1 MKDMKAL
8 IAMSGCVDSS
18 VAAYLTKEQG
28 LDCIGCTMKL
38 FDSEDADFSSP
49 KTCCTLDSVEDARS
63 VAQRLG
69 MPYYVFNFKDEFRE
83 KVIERFAADYLR
95 GLTPNPCIECNRHL
109 KFDKLMAR
117 AKELGCGYVVTGHYA
132 RVTFEGGRYHLLR
145 GLDSSKDQS
154 YVLYSLTQEQL
165 AMLRLPLGELTKD
178 KVREIAALQGFVN
191 ADRPD
196 SQDICFVPDGDYA
209 SVIERLTGIVPEPG
223 DFVDTEGNI
232 VGKHKGLIRYTQG
245 QRKGLGI
252 AFGEPIF
259 VVSKN
264 TKNNTVVLGKTEDL
278 MKRRVLIRDVNWISG
293 EAPDS
298 PLAVKAKLRYRQQAA
313 KAVLTPDGEDRA
325 ELLFEEPQRA
335 PAPGQAAVFYDGDEV
350 LGGGTIEDAV

>member
-1 MKDMKAL
+1 MKAL
-8 IAMSGCVDSS
+8 IAMSGGVDSS

-28 LDCIGCTMKL
+28 AECVGCTMKL
-38 FDSEDADFSSP
+38 FDPEDADFTSP

-69 MPYYVFNFKDEFRE
+69 IPYYVFNFKDEFRAE
-83 KVIERFAADYLR
+83 VIERFAEDYLR

-109 KFDKLMAR
+109 KFDKLMLRAR
-117 AKELGCGYVVTGHYA
+117 ELGCDFVVTGHYS
-132 RVTFEGGRYHLLR
+132 RVTFDGERYHLLR
-145 GLDSSKDQS
+145 GLDDSKDQS

-165 AMLRLPLGELTKD
+165 AILRLPLGELTKD
-178 KVREIAALQGFVN
+178 KVREIAADQGFVN

-209 SVIERLTGIVPEPG
+209 SFIERMTGITQKPG
-223 DFVDTEGNI
+223 DFVDTEGN
-232 VGKHKGLIRYTQG
+232 VLGQHKGLIHYTQG

-252 AFGEPIF
+252 AFGEPVF

-264 TKNNTVVLGKTEDL
+264 IADNTVVLGKTGDL
-278 MKRRVLIRDVNWISG
+278 MKSRIIIRDVNWISG
-293 EAPDS
+293 SAPDA
-298 PLAVKAKLRYRQQAA
+298 PVRVQAKLRYRQQAA
-313 KAVLTPDGEDRA
+313 EAVLAPEGPDRA
-325 ELLFEEPQRA
+325 QLLFEEPQRA

>member
-1 MKDMKAL
+1 
-8 IAMSGCVDSS
+8 
-18 VAAYLTKEQG
+18 
-28 LDCIGCTMKL
+28 MKL
-38 FDSEDADFSSP
+38 FDSEEAGFSSS

-69 MPYYVFNFKDEFRE
+69 MPYYVFNFKDEFRAN
-83 KVIERFAADYLR
+83 VMERFAEDYLR
-95 GLTPNPCIECNRHL
+95 GLTPNPCIECNRYL
-109 KFDKLMAR
+109 KFEKLMTR

-132 RVTFEGGRYHLLR
+132 RVTFDGQRYHLLR
-145 GLDSSKDQS
+145 GLDASKDQS

-165 AMLRLPLGELTKD
+165 AMLRLPLGEMTKD
-178 KVREIAALQGFVN
+178 KVREIAAAQGFVN

-209 SVIERLTGIVPEPG
+209 SAIERMTGIVPKPG
-223 DFVDTEGNI
+223 DFVDTEGN
-232 VGKHKGLIRYTQG
+232 VLGKHKGLIHYTQG

-264 TKNNTVVLGKTEDL
+264 IKDNSVVLGKTEDL

-293 EAPDS
+293 TVPQT
-298 PLAVKAKLRYRQQAA
+298 PLQVTAKLRYRQQAA
-313 KAVLTPDGEDRA
+313 KAVLTPDGTDRA

-350 LGGGTIEDAV
+350 IGGGTIEEAV

>member
-1 MKDMKAL
+1 MKAL
-8 IAMSGCVDSS
+8 IAMSGGVDSS
-18 VAAYLTKEQG
+18 VAAFLTKEQG
-28 LDCIGCTMKL
+28 AECVGCTMKL
-38 FDSEDADFSSP
+38 FEPEDAEFSSQ

-69 MPYYVFNFKDEFRE
+69 IPYYVFNFKDEFRAE
-83 KVIERFAADYLR
+83 VMERFAEDYLR

-109 KFDKLMAR
+109 KFDKLMLR
-117 AKELGCGYVVTGHYA
+117 AKELGCDFVVTGHYS
-132 RVTFEGGRYHLLR
+132 RVTFDGERYHLLR
-145 GLDSSKDQS
+145 GLDDSKDQS

-178 KVREIAALQGFVN
+178 KVREIAADQGFVN

-209 SVIERLTGIVPEPG
+209 SFIERMTGITQKPG
-223 DFVDTEGNI
+223 DFVDTEGN
-232 VGKHKGLIRYTQG
+232 VLGQHKGLIHYTQG

-252 AFGEPIF
+252 AFGEPVF

-264 TKNNTVVLGKTEDL
+264 IADNTVVLGKTGDL
-278 MKRRVLIRDVNWISG
+278 MKSRIIIRDVNWISG
-293 EAPDS
+293 SAPDA
-298 PLAVKAKLRYRQQAA
+298 PVRVQAKLRYRQQAA
-313 KAVLTPDGEDRA
+313 EAVLAPEGPDRA
-325 ELLFEEPQRA
+325 QLLFEEPQRA